1 MWGSWVNFHWG
12 RPWLTLIVKAFRHPN
27 TSRRMPLSA
36 RRDRVIG
43 DASLYPLQAVVE
55 SRRIA
60 AHFVWHSSSHFC
72 LQRWDFSWCSGLVL
86 IFCPCLPTL
95 SKLQSWPGRH
105 ISWFSEQPTL
115 RSSASNLSGVGRV
128 AQKEDM
134 LSRLHTPVFHIGFSF
149 FIVLVLQLSDRRIHR
164 TISSDS

>member
-1 MWGSWVNFHWG
+1 
-12 RPWLTLIVKAFRHPN
+12 
-27 TSRRMPLSA
+27 MPLSA
-36 RRDRVIG
+36 QRDRVIG
-43 DASLYPLQAVVE
+43 DASLYPWQAVVE

-72 LQRWDFSWCSGLVL
+72 LQRRDFSWCTGLVL
-86 IFCPCLPTL
+86 VFRSRLTTL
-95 SKLQSWPGRH
+95 CILQSGPSRH

-115 RSSASNLSGVGRV
+115 RSSASNLSGIGRV
-128 AQKEDM
+128 AQKEDV

-149 FIVLVLQLSDRRIHR
+149 FIVLVLQLSDRRIHC

>member
-1 MWGSWVNFHWG
+1 
-12 RPWLTLIVKAFRHPN
+12 
-27 TSRRMPLSA
+27 MPLSA
-36 RRDRVIG
+36 QRDRVIG
-43 DASLYPLQAVVE
+43 DASLYLLQAVGV

-72 LQRWDFSWCSGLVL
+72 LQRWDFSWCTGLVL
-86 IFCPCLPTL
+86 VLRTRLTTL
-95 SKLQSWPGRH
+95 CILQRRPSRH

-115 RSSASNLSGVGRV
+115 RSSASNLTSIARV
-128 AQKEDM
+128 AQEEDV

-149 FIVLVLQLSDRRIHR
+149 LIILVLQLSDRRIHR

>member
-1 MWGSWVNFHWG
+1 
-12 RPWLTLIVKAFRHPN
+12 
-27 TSRRMPLSA
+27 MPLSA
-36 RRDRVIG
+36 QRDRVIG
-43 DASLYPLQAVVE
+43 DASLYFLQAVVE

-86 IFCPCLPTL
+86 VFRSCLTTL
-95 SKLQSWPGRH
+95 CVLQCGPSRH
-105 ISWFSEQPTL
+105 IPRFSEQPTL
-115 RSSASNLSGVGRV
+115 RSSASNLSGIGRV

-164 TISSDS
+164 AISSDS